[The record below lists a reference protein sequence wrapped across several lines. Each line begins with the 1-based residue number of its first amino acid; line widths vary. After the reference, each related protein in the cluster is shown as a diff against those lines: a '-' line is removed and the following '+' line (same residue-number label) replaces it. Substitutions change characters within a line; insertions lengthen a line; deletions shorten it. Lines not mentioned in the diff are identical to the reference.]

1 MKTANWFLFL
11 VFLVL
16 MSCINKKINVSIG
29 DSTGKINSLTIIMN
43 DFLWNGEI
51 GDSIRKK
58 FASPVDGLPQ
68 EEPLFTINQYPIK
81 ALDGN
86 KTSNR
91 NIIIIK
97 KEEKNSYEIKENE
110 FAKPQN
116 VVHISGKTAAEI
128 IAQLQINTDNIIKK
142 MRQTELVANQTSIA
156 KKLLSDNVLR
166 RKFKVNLN
174 VPDSYH
180 YALVRSNFVWM
191 KKEIVSGSN
200 SILVYSVPLKVLLSN
215 DNVVQNIVKM
225 RDSVEGIYV
234 RSKAK
239 NAQMITEK
247 AYAPYFKNII
257 LDKKRAYQTK
267 GTWELQGDFMSG
279 SFINYAIID
288 RRKKRFIIVEGFC
301 YAPSAD
307 KRNLMFELEAIIES
321 IKILK

>member
-1 MKTANWFLFL
+1 
-11 VFLVL
+11 
-16 MSCINKKINVSIG
+16 
-29 DSTGKINSLTIIMN
+29 MN

-86 KTSNR
+86 KTNNR

-97 KEEKNSYEIKENE
+97 KEEKTSYEFKENE

-116 VVHISGKTAAEI
+116 VVHISGTTSAEI
-128 IAQLQINTDNIIKK
+128 IKLLQENTDDIIKK
-142 MRQTELVANQTSIA
+142 VRYTEIVANQKSIA
-156 KKLLSDNVLR
+156 KSLLSDNVLK
-166 RKFKVNLN
+166 RKFKVEMN
-174 VPDSYH
+174 VPSNYH
-180 YALVRSNFVWM
+180 YALVRSNFVWL

-200 SILVYSVPLKVLLSN
+200 SVLVYTVPLKTILKD
-215 DNVVQNIVKM
+215 DNVVNSIVKM
-225 RDSVEGIYV
+225 RDSVEGMFV
-234 RSKAK
+234 RSKSK

-247 AYAPYFKNII
+247 AYSPYFESIV

-267 GTWELQGDFMSG
+267 GTWELRGDFMSG
-279 SFINYAIID
+279 CFINYAIID
-288 RRKKRFIIVEGFC
+288 RRKKRFVVVEGFC

-307 KRNLMFELEAIIES
+307 KRDLMFELEAIIKS

>member
-1 MKTANWFLFL
+1 MNTT
-11 VFLVL
+11 
-16 MSCINKKINVSIG
+16 IG
-29 DSTGKINSLTIIMN
+29 DSSGRINSLTIIMN

-86 KTSNR
+86 KTNNR

-97 KEEKNSYEIKENE
+97 KEEKTNYEFKENE

-116 VVHISGKTAAEI
+116 VVHISGTTSAEI
-128 IAQLQINTDNIIKK
+128 IKLLQENTDDIIKK
-142 MRQTELVANQTSIA
+142 VRHTEIVANQKSIA
-156 KKLLSDNVLR
+156 KSLLSDNVLK
-166 RKFKVNLN
+166 RKFKVDIN
-174 VPDSYH
+174 VPSNYH
-180 YALVRSNFVWM
+180 YALVRSNFVWL

-200 SILVYSVPLKVLLSN
+200 SVLVYTVPLKTILKD
-215 DNVVQNIVKM
+215 DNIVNNIVKM
-225 RDSVEGIYV
+225 RDSVQGMFV
-234 RSKAK
+234 RSKSK
-239 NAQMITEK
+239 NARMITEK
-247 AYAPYFKNII
+247 AYSPYFESII

-267 GTWELQGDFMSG
+267 GTWELRGDFMSG
-279 SFINYAIID
+279 CFINYAIID
-288 RRKKRFIIVEGFC
+288 RRKKRFVVVEGFC

-307 KRNLMFELEAIIES
+307 KRNLMFELEAIIKS